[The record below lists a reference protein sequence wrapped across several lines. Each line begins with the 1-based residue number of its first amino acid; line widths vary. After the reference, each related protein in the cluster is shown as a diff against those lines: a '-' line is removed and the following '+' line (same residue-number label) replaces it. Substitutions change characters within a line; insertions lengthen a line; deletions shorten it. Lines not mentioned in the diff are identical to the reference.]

1 MSRTTYFVDVI
12 LPLALPNLYT
22 YRVPYNWNEDVA
34 IGKRVIVQFGRG
46 KLYSALIR
54 NVHETPPKQYEA
66 KYIDSILDEHPIV
79 NLKQFA
85 LWDWMS
91 QYYMC
96 HIGDVMIAA
105 LPGGLRLAS
114 ETKIVLNP
122 EYNKQQTSNSDDG
135 IIETGDEPQTTN
147 PVVIIGSSGQS
158 GKQQAAISDKEYL
171 IIEAL
176 EIRNVLSINEVSEIL
191 EQKTVYPI
199 IKTLIEKGVILIHEE
214 LKEKFKPK
222 IESFVSLST
231 YADNEENLKIIFPLL
246 EKKAPKQLDALMA
259 YMKLSGRY
267 TKLSDEDALARR
279 GIKGEV
285 RKSEILKKVAG
296 AEAALKSLVQKNI
309 FEIHEREVGRLAS
322 FDSANKI
329 SQLNVI
335 QQQVY
340 ESIQQQF
347 GWKEVQRSTFNVE
360 SSELINDL
368 ESSILNQKST
378 IEKDV
383 VLLHGVTSSGKTEI
397 YVKLIEQAIAQGKQV
412 LYLLPEIALTT
423 QIINR
428 LRKYFGDVVGVYH
441 SKFSGNERVEVWNNV
456 LRVDSS
462 EFRVKSD
469 SNNEPQAINSKL
481 STHNYKLIVGA
492 RSSLFLPFSN
502 LGLVIVDEEHDT
514 SYKQYDPAPR
524 YNARDGAIYLA
535 HIHKAKTLLG
545 SATPSIESYYNA
557 LEGKYGF
564 AEIKQRFGNMQMP
577 EILIADVKE
586 ASRKKMM
593 KSHFSPLLLDSVTL
607 ALQNKEQVILFQNRR
622 GFAPQLEC
630 NTCAWIPQCVNCD
643 VSLTYHKAS
652 NQLRCHYCGYSIKP
666 PNKCGACGDTNL
678 RMKGFGTEKIEEEL
692 SIFYPKAKIARM
704 DLDTTRSKFAHQHII
719 QDFEEGNIDIL
730 VGTQMVTKGLD
741 FDNVS
746 MVGILNADSM
756 LNFPDFRSFE
766 RSFQLMAQVSGRA
779 GRKNKRG
786 KVIIQTQNPDH
797 SIIQDVIHTNFLSM
811 YTNQLLD
818 RKNFNYPPFFRL
830 IEITLIHNDVNMV
843 DAAAKFLADELKHH
857 FKKRVLGP
865 EFPIVSRIR
874 NMYHKNIL
882 LKIERDASVVQVK
895 KTLNNLLVDFKS
907 GSDYKSVRVQLDVD
921 PM

>member
-1 MSRTTYFVDVI
+1 MSRATYFVDVI
-12 LPLALPNLYT
+12 LPLAVPNLYT
-22 YRVPYNWNEDVA
+22 YRVPFNWNENIA

-54 NVHETPPKQYEA
+54 NVHETPPKLYEA

-79 NLKQFA
+79 NLKQFQ

-122 EYNKQQTSNSDDG
+122 EYNKLETSL
-135 IIETGDEPQTTN
+135 
-147 PVVIIGSSGQS
+147 
-158 GKQQAAISDKEYL
+158 SDKEYL

-176 EIRNVLSINEVSEIL
+176 EIRTVLSINDVSEIL

-199 IKTLIEKGVILIHEE
+199 LKTLIEKGVVLINEE
-214 LKEKFKPK
+214 LKEKYKPK

-246 EKKAPKQLDALMA
+246 EKKAPKQLDVLLA

-267 TKLSDEDALARR
+267 TKLSDEDASAMR

-285 RKSEILKKVAG
+285 KKSEIFKKVAG

-329 SQLNVI
+329 SQLNII

-347 GWKEVQRSTFNVE
+347 GWKGVQSSKFKVE
-360 SSELINDL
+360 SSALVDEL
-368 ESSILNQKST
+368 ESAIKNPQSA
-378 IEKDV
+378 IEKEV

-441 SKFSGNERVEVWNNV
+441 SKFNGSERVEVWNNV
-456 LRVDSS
+456 LRVKSFELGVESQNS
-462 EFRVKSD
+462 ELKT
-469 SNNEPQAINSKL
+469 QNSRL
-481 STHNYKLIVGA
+481 IPNSELITQNSRLIPNSELITQNSRLIPNSELITHNYKLIVGA
-492 RSSLFLPFSN
+492 RSSLFLPFNN

-524 YNARDGAIYLA
+524 YNARDAAIYLA

-545 SATPSIESYYNA
+545 SATPSLESYYNA
-557 LEGKYGF
+557 QEGKYGF

-577 EILIADVKE
+577 EILIADVKD
-586 ASRKKMM
+586 ATRKKQM

-719 QDFEEGNIDIL
+719 QDFEDGNIDIL

-766 RSFQLMAQVSGRA
+766 RSFQLMSQVSGRA

-797 SIIQDVIHTNFLSM
+797 SIIQEVIHTDFLSM

-818 RKNFNYPPFFRL
+818 RKNFNYPPFYRL
-830 IEITLIHNDVNMV
+830 IEITLIHKDINMV
-843 DAAAKFLADELKHH
+843 NASAKYLADELKHH

-874 NMYHKNIL
+874 NLYHKNIL
-882 LKIERDASVVQVK
+882 LKIERDASVIQVK
-895 KTLNNLLVDFKS
+895 KILTNLLVQFKS
-907 GSDYKSVRVQLDVD
+907 GSDYKSVRVQIDVD